1 MPNSSDLKNCGLKVT
16 APRMKI
22 LKLFEQHDIKHL
34 SAEDIVSFFTREG
47 ENISLATVY
56 RVLHQFEEAGLL
68 VRHKFDDDH
77 AVYELNEGKHHDHI
91 VCVKCQ
97 KVEEFCDPVIEA
109 HQETVAQ
116 QMGYSLTDHAMTL
129 YGVCKLCSE

>member
-47 ENISLATVY
+47 ESISLATVY

-97 KVEEFCDPVIEA
+97 KVEEFCDPVIES
-109 HQETVAQ
+109 HQETVAK
-116 QMGYSLTDHAMTL
+116 QMGYTLTDHAMTL
-129 YGVCKLCSE
+129 YGVCRSCLD